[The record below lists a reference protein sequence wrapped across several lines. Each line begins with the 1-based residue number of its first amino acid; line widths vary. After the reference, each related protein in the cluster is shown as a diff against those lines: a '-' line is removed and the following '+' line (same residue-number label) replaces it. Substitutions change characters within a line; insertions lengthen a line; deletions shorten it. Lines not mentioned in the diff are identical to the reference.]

1 MDTKDRNRPVKR
13 KNATARTGA
22 GRTAT
27 ATGSRNAREVQRRA
41 TQRRREQAKP
51 TPEVVYTQP
60 DPFNRKRFLL
70 YLVTV
75 AAVVLALVF
84 GMSIFFKVDA
94 DKITVSGM
102 DKYTAWQVREASGIQ
117 DGENLLALSDARI
130 GGRIQAALPYVKD
143 VRVGI
148 KLPDTVLI
156 EIVEMQVVYS
166 AEAEDGSWW
175 LMSSDGILVEHTNGA
190 SAGEHTKLLGV
201 KLTAP
206 QIGVKAVAAEPVPT
220 ETAEDGTLIPVT
232 VLGRERL
239 DAAISILQYL
249 EDSGI
254 LGQAAS
260 VDVSDMTRLEVW
272 YGKQYQVNLGDT
284 TQLKYKVSLMKKAI
298 DQMGEYHEGGQLDV
312 SFSIRPNEAVFTKFE

>member
-13 KNATARTGA
+13 KSTSVRTGA
-22 GRTAT
+22 GRTGT
-27 ATGSRNAREVQRRA
+27 ATGSRPARPAQRRA
-41 TQRRREQAKP
+41 AQRQRAQAKP

-70 YLVTV
+70 HLVTV

-94 DKITVSGM
+94 DKITVSGIE
-102 DKYTAWQVREASGIQ
+102 KYTAWQVREASGIQ
-117 DGENLLALSDARI
+117 DGENLLALSDAKI
-130 GGRIQAALPYVKD
+130 SGRIIAALPYVKQA
-143 VRVGI
+143 RVGI
-148 KLPDTVLI
+148 KLPDTVHI

-166 AEAEDGSWW
+166 VEAEDGSWW
-175 LMSSDGILVEHTNGA
+175 LMSADGILVEQTNGA
-190 SAGEHTKLLGV
+190 EAGEYTKLLGV
-201 KLTAP
+201 QLTAP
-206 QIGVKAVAAEPVPT
+206 KVGEKAMAAEPVPT

-232 VLGRERL
+232 VLGSERL
-239 DAAISILQYL
+239 GAAISILQYL
-249 EDSGI
+249 EESGV

-260 VDVSDMTRLEVW
+260 VDVTDMTRLELW
-272 YGKQYQVNLGDT
+272 YGRQYQVNLGDI

-298 DQMGEYHEGGQLDV
+298 DQMGEYHEGGELDI